1 MCIYAKEREGKVSMS
16 KKIKEHVCE
25 KSYIQRE
32 RKRERDEC
40 LFESQKDE
48 GCGNVESHPL
58 SRLPVRKARLNKQS
72 DLSQQVCLL
81 RQPQI

>member
-1 MCIYAKEREGKVSMS
+1 MS
-16 KKIKEHVCE
+16 KKEMKEHVCE
-25 KSYIQRE
+25 KKLHSKRE
-32 RKRERDEC
+32 KKRERDEC

-58 SRLPVRKARLNKQS
+58 SRLPVGKARLNKQS